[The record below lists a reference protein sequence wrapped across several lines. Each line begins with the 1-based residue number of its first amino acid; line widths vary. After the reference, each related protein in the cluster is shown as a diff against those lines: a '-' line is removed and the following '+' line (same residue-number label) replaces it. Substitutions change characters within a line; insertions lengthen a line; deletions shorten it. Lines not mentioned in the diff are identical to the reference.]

1 MALSIKHPEA
11 DRLARELA
19 AATGENLTE
28 AVLKALRRPAPA
40 RRPRAGRDHRLR
52 RTRPAALMVIDT
64 SAIIAIL
71 FQEPEAAAF
80 SSAIEGDAIR
90 LMSAASVLEA
100 SIVVE
105 AASGETGGRELDLLL
120 YKAGIEIA
128 AVTADQVELARRAY
142 RAYGKGRHAAGL
154 NYGDCF
160 AYALAK
166 ASAEPLLYKGGDFAM
181 TDIAPALPA
190 IP

>member
-1 MALSIKHPEA
+1 
-11 DRLARELA
+11 
-19 AATGENLTE
+19 
-28 AVLKALRRPAPA
+28 
-40 RRPRAGRDHRLR
+40 
-52 RTRPAALMVIDT
+52 MVIDT

-105 AASGETGGRELDLLL
+105 AASGEGGGRELDLLL

-128 AVTADQVELARRAY
+128 AVTADQAELARRAY

-166 ASAEPLLYKGGDFAM
+166 ASAEPLLYKGGDFAR
-181 TDIAPALPA
+181 TDIAPALPVA
-190 IP
+190 T

>member
-1 MALSIKHPEA
+1 
-11 DRLARELA
+11 
-19 AATGENLTE
+19 
-28 AVLKALRRPAPA
+28 
-40 RRPRAGRDHRLR
+40 
-52 RTRPAALMVIDT
+52 MVIDT
-64 SAIIAIL
+64 SAVIAIL

-80 SSAIEGDAIR
+80 SAAIEGDATR